1 MRKSAVASLLMLAL
15 APVAAHAHHGWGS
28 YEASSPLTIEAPV
41 EAVVWENPHGELTLP
56 HDGEMWHVTLAPLSR
71 MQLRGLSREML
82 QPGTVVA
89 AQGFPSRTNPN
100 EMRAERLIVGYKSGA
115 GEAIRYPPVYG
126 THSADGREQA

>member
-1 MRKSAVASLLMLAL
+1 MHKTAVVSVLTLAL
-15 APVAAHAHHGWGS
+15 APLAAHAHHGWGS
-28 YEASSPLTIEAPV
+28 YEASNQLTIEAPV

-100 EMRAERLIVGYKSGA
+100 EMRAERLMVN
-115 GEAIRYPPVYG
+115 GETYELR
-126 THSADGREQA
+126 